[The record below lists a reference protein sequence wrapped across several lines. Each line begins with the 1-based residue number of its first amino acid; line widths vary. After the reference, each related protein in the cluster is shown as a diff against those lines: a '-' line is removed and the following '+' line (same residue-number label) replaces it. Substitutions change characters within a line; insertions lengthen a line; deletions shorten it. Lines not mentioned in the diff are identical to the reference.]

1 MELEEKSPADLK
13 VWLGEMWVGY
23 REELLKAGMS
33 EEAADQNIER
43 NRSQLFVGE
52 ALVEGQF
59 VLDVVEKGE
68 RVGTLWL
75 SSSSPQNT
83 GEWYIYDIVVD
94 EAHRGKGLGRLTM
107 LAAEDFVAAHGGT
120 RIALNVFGP
129 NRVAR
134 SLYESLDYQVRA
146 VSMFKDL
153 AEESDL

>member
-1 MELEEKSPADLK
+1 VELKEKSNDDLAA
-13 VWLGEMWVGY
+13 WLAAMWVGY
-23 REELLKAGMS
+23 REELLGAGMS

-43 NRSQLFVGE
+43 NRGQLFVGD
-52 ALVEGQF
+52 ALVEGQY
-59 VLDVVEKGE
+59 VLDVVENGE
-68 RVGTLWL
+68 TVGTLWL
-75 SSSSPQNT
+75 SSSSPQNSD
-83 GEWYIYDIVVD
+83 EWYIYDIVVD

-107 LAAEDFVAAHGGT
+107 FAAEDFVADHGGT

-153 AEESDL
+153 A

>member
-1 MELEEKSPADLK
+1 VELKEKSDADLK

-59 VLDVVEKGE
+59 VLDVLEQSE

-153 AEESDL
+153 A